1 MRLLYSC
8 LAAVLLLLLTA
19 TGGLAGMAQF
29 DGSWT
34 NVDTNTRGITK
45 LDIAVMGTN
54 AKVQGWG
61 SCHPNDCDWGRFRL
75 RPSLPASPLT
85 FSVVLIP

>member
-61 SCHPNDCDWGRFRL
+61 SCHPTRLRLGDGAGTGLRFRRL
-75 RPSLPASPLT
+75 L
-85 FSVVLIP
+85 

>member
-19 TGGLAGMAQF
+19 TGGLAGIDQF
-29 DGSWT
+29 AGSWT
-34 NVDTNTRGITK
+34 NVDSNTRGITK

-61 SCHPNDCDWGRFRL
+61 KLPPHGLRL
-75 RPSLPASPLT
+75 GDGAGSGLC
-85 FSVVLIP
+85 F